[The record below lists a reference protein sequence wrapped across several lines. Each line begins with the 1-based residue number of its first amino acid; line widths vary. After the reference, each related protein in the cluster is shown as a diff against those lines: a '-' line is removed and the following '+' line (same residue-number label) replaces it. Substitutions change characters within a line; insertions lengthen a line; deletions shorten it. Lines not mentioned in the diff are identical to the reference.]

1 MIARPRFATFH
12 RHAPL
17 LSAPVLVLM
26 PFARSLTRL
35 TVASL
40 LGAVVLHTPTL
51 AAQERTLEWPSMHV
65 DAHIDANGNLRVRET
80 QTILYNGDWNGGERR
95 FTVGLQQRFNF
106 EKMVRVDSAGAGD
119 ITMVGGDLDLVDGFD
134 LTDSHTVRWRAR
146 HPTDPPFVNARRT
159 YRLEY
164 NYSNILIPDGTTYR
178 LNHDFAFA
186 DREGPIDAYTLDLSA
201 DPVWGTPPGFT
212 GHFGPVRLDPGY
224 GFVVDISLAYRHA
237 GRPAGVVFGAELGE
251 RLALLSALGVVVIM
265 FGGALVRR
273 EMALG
278 RFADP
283 VPLDVV
289 TDRWLDE
296 KVLSQRAEVIGAAW
310 DDDIGAAEVTAVLAR
325 LESEKKLKSRVETK
339 KVLVFSTHVLHMELL
354 VPRDELGDYERA
366 LIDSLFSPGSSRTDT
381 AEIRK
386 RYADKGFTPSTKIE
400 KPLKKAAN
408 RLVAGDVP
416 PPRPRKTM
424 TLLLVGAAV
433 ANFVVAG
440 FTRPWDLAIA
450 AVGSGI
456 ILVVYLFALLQAKLW
471 QTRVES
477 AAPHTLRFIIPLVAL
492 VAAYGVAA
500 QRDDLRAGFP
510 VLTGLALLIAA
521 AASSVFAMAMWRNGP
536 ARLVL
541 RRELS
546 AARRWFARE
555 LQAREPK
562 LKDDWFPWLLAF
574 GLAPQMDHW
583 FKSFGGDSHRA
594 TAMSSGSNWSSSN
607 SGSSSTGGWSGFGG
621 GGAFAGGGSSGA
633 WVAAAGSVAAG
644 VSAPS
649 SSSSGG
655 GSSSGG
661 SSSGG
666 GGGGGW

>member
-1 MIARPRFATFH
+1 MPLARTIARLSALSLVAAIVL
-12 RHAPL
+12 HAP
-17 LSAPVLVLM
+17 SV
-26 PFARSLTRL
+26 R
-35 TVASL
+35 
-40 LGAVVLHTPTL
+40 
-51 AAQERTLEWPSMHV
+51 AQERTIEWPSIHV
-65 DAHIDANGNLRVRET
+65 NAHIDANGNLRVRET
-80 QTILYNGDWNGGERR
+80 QTVVYNGEWNGGQRT
-95 FTVGLQQRFNF
+95 FTVALQQRFNF

-119 ITMVGGDLDLVDGFD
+119 IPMVGGDLDMVDGFD

-164 NYSNILIPDGTTYR
+164 NYGNILVPEGPTYH
-178 LNHDFAFA
+178 LQHDFAPR
-186 DREGPIDAYTLDLSA
+186 DREGPIEAFTLDLSV
-201 DPVWGTPPGFT
+201 DPVWGTPEGFT
-212 GHFGPVRLDPGY
+212 GHFGPLRLEAGVGY
-224 GFVVDISLAYRHA
+224 VVDISLAYRHA

-251 RLALLSALGVVVIM
+251 RLALLSALGVVVIL
-265 FGGALVRR
+265 FGGAFVRR
-273 EMALG
+273 ETALG

-289 TDRWLDE
+289 TDRYLDE
-296 KVLSQRAEVIGAAW
+296 KVFSRRAEVIGAAW

-325 LESEKKLKSRVETK
+325 LESEKKLKSRVETR
-339 KVLVFSTHVLHMELL
+339 KVLVFSSHVLHMELL

-366 LIDSLFSPGSSRTDT
+366 LIDSLFSPGRTQTDT
-381 AEIRK
+381 AEIKK

-400 KPLKKAAN
+400 KPLKQAVN

-424 TLLLVGAAV
+424 TLLLVGAAI

-471 QTRVES
+471 QTRVEG
-477 AAPHTLRFIIPLVAL
+477 AALHTLRFIIPLVAL

-500 QRDDLRAGFP
+500 QREDLRAGFP
-510 VLTGLALLIAA
+510 VLAGLALLIAA
-521 AASSVFAMAMWRNGP
+521 AANSVFAMAMWRNGP

-555 LQAREPK
+555 LQASDPK

-583 FKSFGGDSHRA
+583 FKSFGGDASRT
-594 TAMSSGSNWSSSN
+594 TAMSSGSNWSSSD
-607 SGSSSTGGWSGFGG
+607 SGSSSAGGWSGFGG
-621 GGAFAGGGSSGA
+621 GGGFAGGGSSGA

-655 GSSSGG
+655 GASSGG

-666 GGGGGW
+666 GGTGGW